1 MAFKTINTE
10 LVIISNL
17 KTLNILQ
24 AVVKKVQNKVKDRAG
39 LI

>member
-1 MAFKTINTE
+1 MALKAIDAE

-17 KTLNILQ
+17 ETLNMLQ
-24 AVVKKVQNKVKDRAG
+24 AVVKKVQNKGEDGTK

>member
-1 MAFKTINTE
+1 MALKAINTK

-24 AVVKKVQNKVKDRAG
+24 AVVKKVQNKGKDRAG

>member
-1 MAFKTINTE
+1 MALEAINTE

-17 KTLNILQ
+17 ETLNILQ
-24 AVVKKVQNKVKDRAG
+24 AVVEKVWNKGKNGVG

>member
-1 MAFKTINTE
+1 MALKAINAK

-17 KTLNILQ
+17 ETLNMLQ
-24 AVVKKVQNKVKDRAG
+24 AIIKKVRNKGKNKIG

>member
-1 MAFKTINTE
+1 MAFKAINTE

-17 KTLNILQ
+17 ETLNILQ
-24 AVVKKVQNKVKDRAG
+24 AVVEKVWNEGEDRVE

>member
-1 MAFKTINTE
+1 MALKAIDTE

-24 AVVKKVQNKVKDRAG
+24 AIIKKVQNKGEKRTK

>member
-1 MAFKTINTE
+1 MAFKTINTK

-17 KTLNILQ
+17 ETLNILQ
-24 AVVKKVQNKVKDRAG
+24 AIIKKFQNKNKNKTK